1 MITVLIND
9 TVKKYLLKQPTD
21 IRKKIRDKFEFLE
34 SGIWDGGLKVKKL
47 KGSSD
52 KYIFE
57 ARIDRANRIIF
68 TLGQGQPKGP
78 GQENSLFVYV
88 WGIVTHDDIPTKIKT
103 IIPANASFLL
113 FEEYQETLLENVDI
127 EDLEPTYF
135 TQEGVGE
142 KNAGESGSQRWY
154 AVDEPEWQRIRM
166 YSRDDFD
173 LFLQLTPEQ
182 DEILSTPLPMMI
194 SGTAGSGKTSLAVYY
209 LLNRNLDKKKKLFL
223 TYNKHLKNFAVKL
236 YNGLLNERP
245 WKKEITPP
253 DFYTFKELCLEA
265 AGKDRFSPEKEVD
278 FNHFSRLFTGY
289 PTYQSYDAALVWE
302 EIRAIIKGAV
312 PGLNLPIVETAL
324 RQFKKGALS
333 PDITRQLQE
342 QFILF
347 SKLESF
353 QRVDKVVK
361 KYLDIDIETFAA
373 NIGKY
378 LHAGMGASSTNDREK
393 ENMSAILEKTVD
405 ILKKEQTGSGRK
417 YLSLA
422 EYEILGKKKAPNF
435 RFNRG
440 DIYRIFEWY
449 QNALETGGL
458 WDELDMM
465 PAAIAPK
472 YTYDILVCDEVQDLT
487 DSQLDLLFNFV
498 KNPKNIFL
506 AGDTRQTINPSGFR
520 WEEVRKHFYERG
532 LEVPELKTLSLN
544 FRSSGSIIE
553 LSNTLLELKEKFM
566 GRKAD
571 EPRENWKYKGRPVT
585 VVKGIP
591 TGEMLEILKAA
602 GADRTILVRTDAE
615 KESLQN
621 ILGTELIFTIK
632 EAKGLEF
639 DTVVL
644 WKFCDDPSSESE
656 DVWKATLE
664 LSDRNVHEARIKHEI
679 TLLYVGITR
688 CQKDLIVYDGVSP
701 SLIWESEPVKDNIY
715 ITNDR
720 NYLRNVWSVI
730 SSPREWVEQ
739 GHYFFDRRYYKAAA
753 ECFKNGGD
761 SHNLARARAYYFAQI
776 GNYEEAAANFAG
788 IGEIETAALNY
799 ENAGAYNQALGL
811 WEKLNRRDKIV
822 DCTAALL
829 EKEGKSREAGNLYLK
844 TGNYNAAVECFKKAG
859 NNRTAAEIYLNH
871 LNNIE
876 MAAQYFEYSRD
887 YDKAAAL
894 YAELDMVD
902 KAAGLYFQ
910 AKKYVE
916 AEALWEKTGS
926 SKNLLELYRR
936 TGKHDKIF
944 TIYER
949 ENNLE
954 KALKYLE
961 TLKIDKQILQ
971 EEGEELFQNRCYFQA
986 LIRFLAVEGAE
997 ENAANSAAADWPAEG
1012 PGTDRGTMAALQGKI
1027 ADCYYQLGKRESS
1040 IPYFINA
1047 GDFYSAA
1054 RVYDETGDYEN
1065 AFVMYFDSAQDKA
1078 DGFVLARQ
1086 ALGKVTD
1093 KGFLRKLA
1101 LGYYFDRDYERAM
1114 FLFTRLEG
1122 FAPLEGI
1129 CYALAGEKQKA
1140 FDKWQE
1146 CRYYGELTTIAEE
1159 CLRKDIIDIGAQYFL
1174 ELPSRE
1180 DSFEPDIFSKSLEK
1194 TCIEDLMKSY
1204 FGEIV
1209 AFGNREMKWDI
1220 IKAHKEETRIWGFF
1234 ILRQDV
1240 YFKNVKAVQFYLA
1253 FNGEYNALLMYFIEK
1268 LKSYPEQ
1275 AKDILDGVSHNS
1287 ACGANNDEFQVF
1299 RLTLKD
1305 KSMGLDEDER
1315 RNIESFASKV
1325 VVRENNFMLLEEAP
1339 VSEEIKKKLADWVEE
1354 SGFLDKKDDY
1364 IRELLAKITINLKN
1378 VPK

>member
-21 IRKKIRDKFEFLE
+21 MRKKIRDKFEFLE

-47 KGSSD
+47 KGASD

-57 ARIDRANRIIF
+57 ARLDRANRIIF
-68 TLGQGQPKGP
+68 TLGQGQAQGA
-78 GQENSLFVYV
+78 GQENSLIVYV
-88 WGIVTHDDIPTKIKT
+88 WGIVTHDDIPTKVKT
-103 IIPANASFLL
+103 IIPANATFLL
-113 FEEYQETLLENVDI
+113 FEDYQETFLENVDM
-127 EDLEPTYF
+127 EELEPTYF
-135 TQEGVGE
+135 TQESIGE
-142 KNAGESGSQRWY
+142 RSAGESGNQRWY

-182 DEILSTPLPMMI
+182 DDILSTPLPMMI

-236 YNGLLNERP
+236 YNGLLNERT
-245 WKKEITPP
+245 WEKEITPP
-253 DFYTFKELCLEA
+253 DFYTFKELCLEV
-265 AGKDRFSPEKEVD
+265 AGKERFPPEKEVD

-312 PGLNLPIVETAL
+312 PGLNLPVVETAL
-324 RQFKKGALS
+324 RQFRKGALS
-333 PDITRQLQE
+333 PDIIRQLQE

-353 QRVDKVVK
+353 QRVDKAVK
-361 KYLDIDIETFAA
+361 KYLYIDIGTFAA

-378 LHAGMGASSTNDREK
+378 LHAGVGSSAEREK
-393 ENMSAILEKTVD
+393 ESISAILEKTVD
-405 ILKKEQTGSGRK
+405 TMKKERNGSGRT

-449 QNALETGGL
+449 QNKLETGDL

-465 PAAIAPK
+465 PATVAPK

-487 DSQLDLLFNFV
+487 DTQLDFLFNFV

-520 WEEVRKHFYERG
+520 WEEVRKHCYERG

-553 LSNTLLELKEKFM
+553 LSNTLLELKEKFT

-571 EPRENWKYKGRPVT
+571 EPREDWKYKGRPVT
-585 VVKGIP
+585 VVTGIANE
-591 TGEMLEILKAA
+591 EMLEILKAA

-644 WKFCDDPSSESE
+644 WKFCDDPSSEFE
-656 DVWKATLE
+656 DVWKATLD
-664 LSDRNVHEARIKHEI
+664 LSDRNVHEARIRHEI
-679 TLLYVGITR
+679 SLLYVGITR

-701 SLIWESEPVKDNIY
+701 SIIWESDPVKDNIY

-720 NYLRNVWSVI
+720 HYLENVWNVI
-730 SSPREWVEQ
+730 SSPQEWVEQ
-739 GHYFFDRRYYKAAA
+739 GHYFFERKYFKAAA
-753 ECFKNGGD
+753 ECYKNGGD
-761 SHNLARARAYYFAQI
+761 SQNLAKARACYFEQT
-776 GNYEEAAANFAG
+776 GNYQEAAANFAE
-788 IGEIETAALNY
+788 IGEIEKAALNY
-799 ENAGAYNQALGL
+799 ENAGTYNRALGL
-811 WEKLNRRDKIV
+811 WEKLNRQDKV
-822 DCTAALL
+822 VECTAALL
-829 EKEGKSREAGNLYLK
+829 EKEGKLREAGKLYLK
-844 TGNYNAAVECFKKAG
+844 TGTYTAAVECFKKAG
-859 NNRTAAEIYLNH
+859 NDRAAAEIYLNH

-876 MAAQYFEYSRD
+876 LAAQYYEYARD
-887 YDKAAAL
+887 YDMAADL
-894 YAELDMVD
+894 YTRLEMFD

-926 SKNLLELYRR
+926 VKNLLELYRR
-936 TGKHDKIF
+936 TAKHDKIF
-944 TIYER
+944 TIYEQ
-949 ENNLE
+949 EDNLE

-961 TLKIDKQILQ
+961 TLKIDKQRLLA
-971 EEGEELFQNRCYFQA
+971 EGEELFQNRRYFLA

-997 ENAANSAAADWPAEG
+997 AN
-1012 PGTDRGTMAALQGKI
+1012 GTLALQGKI
-1027 ADCYYQLGKRESS
+1027 ADCYYKLGKHETS

-1047 GDFYSAA
+1047 GDLYSAA

-1065 AFVMYFDSAQDKA
+1065 AFVMYFDSTQDKA
-1078 DGFVLARQ
+1078 DGFALARQ
-1086 ALGKVTD
+1086 ALGKVTNT
-1093 KGFLRKLA
+1093 GFLRKLA
-1101 LGYYFDRDYERAM
+1101 LGYYYDRDYERAM
-1114 FLFTRLEG
+1114 FLFTHLEG
-1122 FAPLEGI
+1122 VAPLEGT
-1129 CYALAGEKQKA
+1129 CYALAGDKQKA
-1140 FDKWQE
+1140 FEKWQA
-1146 CRYYGELTTIAEE
+1146 CRFYGELTIIAEE
-1159 CLRKDIIDIGAQYFL
+1159 CLQKELIDIGAEFFL
-1174 ELPSRE
+1174 GLPSRE
-1180 DSFEPDIFSKSLEK
+1180 DSFEFGIFSRTLEESS
-1194 TCIEDLMKSY
+1194 IDDLMKAY
-1204 FGEIV
+1204 FGEHV
-1209 AFGNREMKWDI
+1209 SYGNRYPNWDL
-1220 IKAHKEETRIWGFF
+1220 IKARKDDVRTWGFF
-1234 ILRQDV
+1234 ILREDV
-1240 YFKNVKAVQFYLA
+1240 AFKNPRAVQFYLA
-1253 FNGEYNALLMYFIEK
+1253 LSGEYNALLLYFTEW
-1268 LKSYPEQ
+1268 LKSCPEQ
-1275 AKDILDGVSHNS
+1275 SKEILDGVTNNFP
-1287 ACGANNDEFQVF
+1287 ACGVVNDEVQVF
-1299 RLTLKD
+1299 RLILKD
-1305 KSMGLDEDER
+1305 KSMGLDEDDR
-1315 RNIESFASKV
+1315 RNLETFASKIAL
-1325 VVRENNFMLLEEAP
+1325 RENNFMLLVKAP
-1339 VSEEIKKKLADWVEE
+1339 VSEEIQKKVDDWYEE
-1354 SGFLDKKDDY
+1354 NGFMDKKDDY
-1364 IRELLAKITINLKN
+1364 FRELLAKMTTKIKIKE
-1378 VPK
+1378 

>member
-21 IRKKIRDKFEFLE
+21 IRNKIRDKFEFLE

-47 KGSSD
+47 KGASD

-57 ARIDRANRIIF
+57 ARLDRANRIIF
-68 TLGQGQPKGP
+68 TLGQGKTP
-78 GQENSLFVYV
+78 GSGRENSLMVYV
-88 WGIVTHDDIPTKIKT
+88 WGIVTHDDVPTKIKT
-103 IIPANASFLL
+103 IIPTNATFLI
-113 FEEYQETLLENVDI
+113 FQDYQETFLENMDI
-127 EDLEPTYF
+127 EELEPAYF
-135 TQEGVGE
+135 TQEGIGE
-142 KNAGESGSQRWY
+142 RSAGESGSQRWY

-182 DEILSTPLPMMI
+182 DEILSNPLPMMI
-194 SGTAGSGKTSLAVYY
+194 SGSAGSGKTSLGVYY

-236 YNGLLNERP
+236 YNGLLTERP

-253 DFYTFKELCLEA
+253 DFYTFKELCLEV
-265 AGKDRFSPEKEVD
+265 AGKEQFPPKMEVD
-278 FNHFSRLFTGY
+278 FIHFSRLFTGY

-333 PDITRQLQE
+333 PDIIRQLQE

-378 LHAGMGASSTNDREK
+378 LHAGMGSSSSNHRDK
-393 ENMSAILEKTVD
+393 ESMSAIMEKTVD
-405 ILKKEQTGSGRK
+405 ILKKEQNNGGRK

-422 EYEILGKKKAPNF
+422 EYELLGKKKAPNF

-449 QNALETGGL
+449 QNKLETGGL

-465 PAAIAPK
+465 PAAVPQK

-487 DSQLDLLFNFV
+487 DTQLDLLFNFV

-532 LEVPELKTLSLN
+532 LEVPGLKTLSLN

-553 LSNTLLELKEKFM
+553 LSNTLLELKEKFT

-571 EPRENWKYKGRPVT
+571 EPREDWKYKGRPVT
-585 VVKGIP
+585 VVTGID
-591 TGEMLEILKAA
+591 TEEMLEILKAA
-602 GADRTILVRTDAE
+602 GPDRTILVRTDAE

-644 WKFCDDPSSESE
+644 WKFCDDPASEFE

-664 LSDRNVHEARIKHEI
+664 LTDRNVHEARIRHEI
-679 TLLYVGITR
+679 NLLYVGITR

-701 SLIWESEPVKDNIY
+701 SLIWESEPVRDNIY
-715 ITNDR
+715 ITDDR
-720 NYLRNVWSVI
+720 HYLENVWNVI
-730 SSPREWVEQ
+730 SSPQEWLEQ
-739 GHYFFDRRYYKAAA
+739 GHYFFDRRYYKAAS

-761 SHNLARARAYYFAQI
+761 SQNLAKARAYYFAQI
-776 GNYEEAAANFAG
+776 GNYREAAVNFAE
-788 IGEIETAALNY
+788 IGEIEKAALNY
-799 ENAGAYNQALGL
+799 ENAGEYNNALGL

-829 EKEGKSREAGNLYLK
+829 GKEGKFREAGNLYLK
-844 TGNYNAAVECFKKAG
+844 TGNYTAAVEYFKKAG
-859 NNRTAAEIYLNH
+859 NDRTAAEIYLNH

-876 MAAQYFEYSRD
+876 LAAQYYEYSRD

-894 YAELDMVD
+894 YAGLEMFD

-910 AKKYVE
+910 AKKYTE
-916 AEALWEKTGS
+916 AEALWERTGNA
-926 SKNLLELYRR
+926 KNLLELYRR
-936 TGKHDKIF
+936 TGKHEKIF
-944 TIYER
+944 TIYEQ
-949 ENNLE
+949 EDNLE

-961 TLKIDKQILQ
+961 TLKIDKQRLLA
-971 EEGEELFQNRCYFQA
+971 EGEELFQNSRYFQA

-997 ENAANSAAADWPAEG
+997 ENATSPL
-1012 PGTDRGTMAALQGKI
+1012 PGKI
-1027 ADCYYQLGKRESS
+1027 AQCYDKLGKHEPS
-1040 IPYFINA
+1040 IPYYINA

-1054 RVYDETGDYEN
+1054 RVYDEIGDYEN
-1065 AFVMYFDSAQDKA
+1065 AFAMYFDSAQDKA
-1078 DGFVLARQ
+1078 DGFALARQ

-1093 KGFLRKLA
+1093 TGFLRKLA
-1101 LGYYFDRDYERAM
+1101 LGYYYDRDYERAL

-1122 FAPLEGI
+1122 FAPLEGT
-1129 CYALAGEKQKA
+1129 CYALAGDRQKA
-1140 FDKWQE
+1140 FDKWRE
-1146 CRYYGELTTIAEE
+1146 CRYYGDFTLIAEE
-1159 CLRKDIIDIGAQYFL
+1159 CMQKEIIDIGAQFILGLY
-1174 ELPSRE
+1174 SRE
-1180 DSFEPDIFSKSLEK
+1180 NSYRFGIFSRPLEESS
-1194 TCIEDLMKSY
+1194 IDDLMKAY
-1204 FGEIV
+1204 FGEYV
-1209 AFGNREMKWDI
+1209 SYYNKETNWDI
-1220 IKAHKEETRIWGFF
+1220 IKERKEDARTWGFF
-1234 ILRQDV
+1234 VIREDV
-1240 YFKNVKAVQFYLA
+1240 AFKNPRAVQFYLA
-1253 FNGEYNALLMYFIEK
+1253 YNGEYNALIMYFTEW

-1275 AKDILDGVSHNS
+1275 SKEILDNVSHNS
-1287 ACGANNDEFQVF
+1287 PIYGSTNDEAQVL
-1299 RLTLKD
+1299 RLIVKE
-1305 KSMGLDEDER
+1305 KAMGLDEDDR
-1315 RNIESFASKV
+1315 RNLEAFASKV
-1325 VVRENNFMLLEEAP
+1325 VVRESNFMLLVKAP
-1339 VSEEIKKKLADWVEE
+1339 VSEEIKKKVEDWSDET
-1354 SGFLDKKDDY
+1354 GFLAKKEDY
-1364 IRELLAKITINLKN
+1364 FRELLAKITTPLPV
-1378 VPK
+1378 VPIEEPNQPCGAGGRFVEQNQ

>member
-9 TVKKYLLKQPTD
+9 TVKKNLLKQPTD
-21 IRKKIRDKFEFLE
+21 IRNKIRDKFEFLE

-57 ARIDRANRIIF
+57 ARLDRSNRIIF
-68 TLGQGQPKGP
+68 TLGQGQPQGP
-78 GQENSLFVYV
+78 GQENALIIYV
-88 WGIVTHDDIPTKIKT
+88 WGIVTHDDIPTKVKT
-103 IIPANASFLL
+103 IIPANATFLL

-127 EDLEPTYF
+127 EELESDYF
-135 TQEGVGE
+135 TQEGVNE
-142 KNAGESGSQRWY
+142 KNAGQSGSQRWY

-223 TYNKHLKNFAVKL
+223 TYNIHLKNFAVKL

-245 WKKEITPP
+245 GKKEITPP
-253 DFYTFKELCLEA
+253 DFYTFKELCLDV
-265 AGKDRFSPEKEVD
+265 AGKDRFSPGMEVD
-278 FNHFSRLFTGY
+278 FNQFNRLFTGY
-289 PTYQSYDAALVWE
+289 PGYQSYDVALVWE

-312 PGLNLPIVETAL
+312 PGLNLPMVETGL
-324 RQFKKGALS
+324 RQIKKGALS
-333 PDITRQLQE
+333 PEIIRQLQE

-378 LHAGMGASSTNDREK
+378 LHAGMVASSTNDREK

-405 ILKKEQTGSGRK
+405 ILKKEQNNNGRK
-417 YLSLA
+417 YLSFA

-449 QNALETGGL
+449 QNELETGGL

-465 PAAIAPK
+465 PTSIPPK

-487 DSQLDLLFNFV
+487 DTQLDLLFNFV

-566 GRKAD
+566 GRNAD

-585 VVKGIP
+585 VVTGIE

-602 GADRTILVRTDAE
+602 GVERTILVRTDAE
-615 KESLQN
+615 KEFLQN

-644 WKFCDDPSSESE
+644 WKFCDDPSSGSE
-656 DVWKATLE
+656 DVWRATLE

-679 TLLYVGITR
+679 NLLYVGITR

-720 NYLRNVWSVI
+720 CYLEKVWNVI
-730 SSPREWVEQ
+730 SSPQEWVEQ
-739 GHYFFDRRYYKAAA
+739 GHYFFNRGYYKAAA
-753 ECFKNGGD
+753 ECYKNGGD
-761 SHNLARARAYYFAQI
+761 SQNLAKARAYYFAQI
-776 GNYEEAAANFAG
+776 GNYHEAAANFAG
-788 IGEIETAALNY
+788 IGEIEKAALNY
-799 ENAGAYNQALGL
+799 ENAGAYKDALGL
-811 WEKLNRRDKIV
+811 WEKLNRQDKIV

-829 EKEGKSREAGNLYLK
+829 GNEGKFREAGNLYLK
-844 TGNYNAAVECFKKAG
+844 TGNYNAAVEYFKKAG
-859 NNRTAAEIYLNH
+859 NDRTVAEIYLNN

-876 MAAQYFEYSRD
+876 LAAQYFEYSRD
-887 YDKAAAL
+887 YDNAAAL
-894 YAELDMVD
+894 YARLDMFD
-902 KAAGLYFQ
+902 KAAELYFQ

-916 AEALWEKTGS
+916 AETLWEKTGS

-944 TIYER
+944 TIHEQ

-961 TLKIDKQILQ
+961 TLKIDKKKLL
-971 EEGEELFQNRCYFQA
+971 EEGEELFQGRRYFQA
-986 LIRFLAVEGAE
+986 LIRFLAVEEAE
-997 ENAANSAAADWPAEG
+997 AKSVNRD
-1012 PGTDRGTMAALQGKI
+1012 GTDGPETDQGNPSTLPGKI
-1027 ADCYYQLGKRESS
+1027 AECYYQLGKHESS
-1040 IPYFINA
+1040 IPYYINA

-1065 AFVMYFDSAQDKA
+1065 AFAMYFDSAQDKA
-1078 DGFVLARQ
+1078 DGFAMARQ
-1086 ALGKVTD
+1086 ALNKVTNT
-1093 KGFLRKLA
+1093 GFLRKLA

-1129 CYALAGEKQKA
+1129 CYALAGEKLKA

-1159 CLRKDIIDIGAQYFL
+1159 CLQKDIIDIGAQYFL
-1174 ELPSRE
+1174 GLPSRE

-1204 FGEIV
+1204 FGEHV
-1209 AFGNREMKWDI
+1209 SFGNREMNWDI
-1220 IKAHKEETRIWGFF
+1220 IKTHKEETRIWGFF
-1234 ILRQDV
+1234 ILRHDV
-1240 YFKNVKAVQFYLA
+1240 FFKNASAVQFYLA
-1253 FNGEYNALLMYFIEK
+1253 FNGEYNALLMYYIEK
-1268 LKSYPEQ
+1268 LKSYPEK
-1275 AKDILDGVSHNS
+1275 AKDILHAVSHNS

-1305 KSMGLDEDER
+1305 KAMGLDDDDR
-1315 RNIESFASKV
+1315 RNLESFASKV
-1325 VVRENNFMLLEEAP
+1325 VVRENNFTLLVEAP
-1339 VSEEIKKKLADWVEE
+1339 VSEEIKKKVDDWGEE
-1354 SGFLDKKDDY
+1354 SGFVHKKDDY
-1364 IRELLAKITINLKN
+1364 FRELLEKITINLKYL
-1378 VPK
+1378 PK